1 MKILMLYCD
10 YFAYK
15 PTTKNLEWAK
25 DETEEKSFENV
36 QVAFVQIESHDSE
49 DVSSSVK
56 KLVNFIKWVARKN
69 SCEKVIL
76 HSFAHLSESKA
87 EPEITKDIFD
97 KSELKLINGG
107 YQTSQTPF
115 GYFLDLDLKAP
126 GFSMA
131 RVFKSF

>member
-1 MKILMLYCD
+1 MIYCD

-15 PTTKNLEWAK
+15 PTIKNLDWAK
-25 DETEEKSFENV
+25 EETESKNYENV
-36 QVAFVQIESHDSE
+36 QVAFIQIESHDSE
-49 DVSSSVK
+49 DLSGSVK
-56 KLVNFIKWVARKN
+56 KLVNFVKWVARKN
-69 SCEKVIL
+69 TCEKVIL

-87 EPEITKDIFD
+87 EPEITKEIFD
-97 KSELKLINGG
+97 LSEIKLENGG
-107 YQTSQTPF
+107 YETTQTPF